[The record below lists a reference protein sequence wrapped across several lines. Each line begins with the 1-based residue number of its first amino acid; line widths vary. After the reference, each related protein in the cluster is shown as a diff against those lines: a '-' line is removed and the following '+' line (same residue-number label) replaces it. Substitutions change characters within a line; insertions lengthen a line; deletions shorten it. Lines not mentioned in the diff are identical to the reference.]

1 MDGYGIA
8 FGGGG
13 AKGSYEIGVWKALR
27 ELNIPISCVTG
38 TSVGALNGAIMVQ
51 GDFDVAYEMWTTI
64 SVEKVIDFERELL
77 ESGEAKKR
85 LSNWIEFV
93 KNTINSR
100 GLTITPLENMLH
112 EVINE
117 DKIRKSE
124 IDFGLVTFSLTDMK
138 PVRLFKKDI
147 PEGKLIDYLIASACF
162 PVFRK
167 QEVDNKKF
175 VDGGIYDNIPISL
188 LIEKGM
194 EKIIAV
200 DVSGP
205 GITQRYKKEIPDIIN
220 IKNSEDLGGVLDFNK
235 ERSIINMEIGY
246 LDTMKAFDKLK
257 GSRYYFIDEES
268 EINSP
273 YFKSIGI
280 QEYKDMYRFLGMDW
294 SGKYLKAN
302 KIIVDKIIRTIQQ
315 YSGGKM
321 NGSTVFPAMAEITAE
336 ELGINRR
343 RTYTLNQL
351 IEEIMK
357 EYERIKC
364 GNDFKEYVGNLKRLV
379 TSRNQVEFD
388 REVKMSLIEGK
399 FLISYN
405 PNVKE
410 EDEKIKRFRRFIAVT
425 FPKIAIA
432 NMFISLVL
440 SKNEELNA
448 KKTLASTCEDENNN
462 YK

>member
-1 MDGYGIA
+1 MGAYGIA
-8 FGGGG
+8 LGGGG
-13 AKGSYEIGVWKALR
+13 AKGSYEIGVWKAIK

-51 GDFDVAYEMWTTI
+51 GDFDIAYEMWTTI
-64 SVEKVIDFERELL
+64 SVEKVIDFEKELL
-77 ESGEAKKR
+77 EERERRKR
-85 LSNWIEFV
+85 LANWIEFA
-93 KNTINSR
+93 KNTISSR

-112 EVINE
+112 DVIDE

-175 VDGGIYDNIPISL
+175 IDGGIYDNIPISL

-194 EKIIAV
+194 ENIIAV

-205 GITQRYKKEIPDIIN
+205 GITQRHKKEIANIKY

-235 ERSIINMEIGY
+235 ERSILNMEIGY
-246 LDTMKAFDKLK
+246 LDTMKAFGRLSGNK
-257 GSRYYFIDEES
+257 YYFIDEES
-268 EINSP
+268 QEKSP

-280 QEYKDMYRFLGMDW
+280 QEYKDMYRFLGIDW
-294 SGKYLKAN
+294 SGKYFRTN
-302 KIIVDKIIRTIQQ
+302 KIVVDKIIRTIQQ

-321 NGSTVFPAMAEITAE
+321 NGSIVFPAMAEITAE
-336 ELGINRR
+336 ELGVDRR

-351 IEEIMK
+351 IDEIMK
-357 EYERIKC
+357 EYEKIKC
-364 GNDFKEYVGNLKRLV
+364 GNAFNEYVSNLKRLV
-379 TSRNQVEFD
+379 TSRNQIEFD
-388 REVKMSLIEGK
+388 REVKMTLIEGK

-425 FPKIAIA
+425 FPKIAVA
-432 NMFISLVL
+432 NMFISLIL
-440 SKNEELNA
+440 KKNEELNPKEA
-448 KKTLASTCEDENNN
+448 LVKTCEDGNENG
-462 YK
+462 K

>member
-1 MDGYGIA
+1 MEKYGIA
-8 FGGGG
+8 LGGGG

-51 GDFDVAYEMWTTI
+51 GDFDIAYEMWTTI
-64 SVEKVIDFERELL
+64 SVEKVIDFEKELL
-77 ESGEAKKR
+77 EERERRKR
-85 LSNWIEFV
+85 LANWIEFA
-93 KNTINSR
+93 KNTISSR

-112 EVINE
+112 DVIDE
-117 DKIRKSE
+117 EKIRKSE

-138 PVRLFKKDI
+138 PVRLFKNAI
-147 PEGKLIDYLIASACF
+147 PKGKLIDYLIASACF

-175 VDGGIYDNIPISL
+175 IDGGIYDNIPISL

-194 EKIIAV
+194 ENIVAV

-205 GITQRYKKEIPDIIN
+205 GITQRHDKEIANIKY

-246 LDTMKAFDKLK
+246 LDTMKAFGKLK
-257 GSRYYFIDEES
+257 GNKYYFVNEES
-268 EINSP
+268 EEKSP

-280 QEYKDMYRFLGMDW
+280 QEYKDMYRFLGIDW
-294 SGKYLKAN
+294 SGKYVRTN
-302 KIIVDKIIRTIQQ
+302 KIVVDKIIRTIQQ

-336 ELGINRR
+336 ELGVDRR

-351 IEEIMK
+351 IDEIMK
-357 EYERIKC
+357 EYEKIKC
-364 GNDFKEYVGNLKRLV
+364 GNDFNEYVGNLKRLV
-379 TSRNQVEFD
+379 TSRNQIEFD
-388 REVKMSLIEGK
+388 REVKMTLIEGK

-425 FPKIAIA
+425 FPKIAVA
-432 NMFISLVL
+432 NMFISLIL
-440 SKNEELNA
+440 SKDEELKSKETSIN
-448 KKTLASTCEDENNN
+448 TCEDGNENC
-462 YK
+462 K